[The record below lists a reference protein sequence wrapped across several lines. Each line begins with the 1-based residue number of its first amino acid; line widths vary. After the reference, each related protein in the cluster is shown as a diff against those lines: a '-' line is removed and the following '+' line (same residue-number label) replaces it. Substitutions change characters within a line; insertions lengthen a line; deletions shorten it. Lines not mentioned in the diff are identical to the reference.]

1 MKFTKMQGAGN
12 DFILVETNDV
22 QRDWSL
28 IAVAICNRHFGIGG
42 DGLLLILPSDKAAFR
57 MQVFNPDGSEAEACG
72 NGLRCLVRYAV
83 DRGLTSSGAQEIS
96 VETISGLR
104 RARLQKTANKVTAIQ
119 VSMGTPRIGPEG
131 ISVESKQSGEDTV
144 DIKSKLRYTA
154 TIDGDRLPLNLVS
167 MGNLHA
173 IHFSQQPVSDFP
185 LSRLGPKVEHLA
197 ALSKNVNFEVAKVM
211 NSKQI
216 EVRVWER
223 GVGETLACGSGA
235 CAVAVAARLHEYI
248 GNKVDIKLYGGVLEV
263 EWDGVGEVFLS
274 APVEIVFHGE
284 WLEEV

>member
-28 IAVAICNRHFGIGG
+28 VAVAVCNRHFGIGG

-57 MQVFNPDGSEAEACG
+57 MQVFNPDGSEAETCG

-119 VSMGTPRIGPEG
+119 VNMGTPRIGTEG
-131 ISVESKQSGEDTV
+131 ISVESKQSEEDAV

-235 CAVAVAARLHEYI
+235 CAVAVAARLDGYI
-248 GNKVDIKLYGGVLEV
+248 SNEAEIRLPGGILKV
-263 EWDGVGEVFLS
+263 EWNERGEVLLS
-274 APVEIVFHGE
+274 GPARKVFSGE
-284 WLEEV
+284 WSDEV